1 MSDATQTTDLART
14 VDGVIAEVQ
23 GLVIETDE
31 AYQATGEFL
40 KKCKT
45 TAKIVE
51 DFYAADLNAATE
63 KKKAAEAERKAVADA
78 IKVYTDKLDRAER
91 AVKSLMSAYLTKKE
105 EERRK
110 EDARRRKEEEDRRLA
125 SAIESGHEEI
135 LDKPVVITKAP
146 EPPRVDGT
154 YSVEVW
160 EYQIVDKSR
169 INPAYLVADEKSI
182 GSLVRSQHEKAQ
194 DILGPG
200 VRVYSRKDIRARV

>member
-1 MSDATQTTDLART
+1 MTDATQTTDLTRT
-14 VDGVIAEVQ
+14 VDSIIAQVQ

-40 KKCKT
+40 KKCKL
-45 TAKIVE
+45 TAKTVE
-51 DFYAADLNAATE
+51 EFYAADLNAATE

-91 AVKSLMSAYLTKKE
+91 AAKSLMSAYLTKKE

-125 SAIESGHEEI
+125 AAIDSGHEEI
-135 LDKPVVITKAP
+135 LDKPVVIIKTP
-146 EPPRVDGT
+146 EPPKVDGT
-154 YSVEVW
+154 YSVDVW
-160 EYQIVDKSR
+160 EYEILDKAK
-169 INPAYLVADEKSI
+169 INPAYLVADEKAI
-182 GSLVRSQHEKAQ
+182 GSLVRSQHERAA

-200 VRVYSRKDIRARV
+200 VRVYSRKDIRTRV